1 MGHIIILHMC
11 TKNHNHLRYGSWDM
25 EWDIFFCHFGGSFCP
40 LTLLTTQKIKIH
52 IKMKNTSGD
61 IILLMCTK
69 NLDHM
74 MYASWDIEYDS
85 FCIFNQLTTLKIE
98 IWNKYKK
105 QWKILSF
112 YKCVPWMKIIW
123 CMVPFFFNWDSLHA
137 RLNSHYQA
145 WSYKKGSTK
154 KITRYRKSV

>member
-52 IKMKNTSGD
+52 IKMKNASGD

-74 MYASWDIEYDS
+74 MYASWDIEYDRHDFLS
-85 FCIFNQLTTLKIE
+85 FWAIFCIFNLLTTLKIE

-105 QWKILSF
+105 HWEILSF

-123 CMVPFFFNWDSLHA
+123 CMVPEIKGMMDRVFCHFASFFAL
-137 RLNSHYQA
+137 
-145 WSYKKGSTK
+145 WSS
-154 KITRYRKSV
+154 